1 MKFIY
6 PGSFDPITN
15 GHLDII
21 NKIAS
26 ITVLGTSVSIL
37 VMNSDTKKHMFD
49 IKQRVKMVKK
59 TLDHHMSLFKVESF
73 DGNINDYIEQ
83 QKQNVIIVRGLR
95 NNTDFDYEMTYET
108 FTRRFNAQTI
118 YITPNPENIF
128 VSSSLV
134 RNLINTGGE
143 FDDLVPWKNNPIN

>member
-21 NKIAS
+21 HKIAS
-26 ITVLGTSVSIL
+26 ITTGDDSVSVLI
-37 VMNSDTKKHMFD
+37 MNSDTKKHMFMHE
-49 IKQRVKMVKK
+49 QRIDMVRK
-59 TLDHHMSLFKVESF
+59 TLKQHMPLFEAEGF
-73 DGNINDYIEQ
+73 DGNINDYIEM
-83 QKQNVIIVRGLR
+83 QKQNIIIVRGLR
-95 NNTDFDYEMTYET
+95 NNTDFDYEMMYET

-118 YITPNPENIF
+118 YITPSPENIF

-134 RNLINTGGE
+134 RNLITTNAVYN
-143 FDDLVPWKNNPIN
+143 DLVPWE

>member
-26 ITVLGTSVSIL
+26 ITEIGTPVSVL
-37 VMNSDTKKHMFD
+37 VMNSDTKKHMFTQD
-49 IKQRVKMVKK
+49 ERITMVKN
-59 TLDHHMSLFKVESF
+59 TLIRHMPLFKVEGFS
-73 DGNINDYIEQ
+73 GNINDYLET
-83 QKQNVIIVRGLR
+83 QKQTVIIVRGLR
-95 NNTDFDYEMTYET
+95 NNTDFDYEMMYET

-118 YITPNPENIF
+118 YITPSSEHIF

-134 RNLINTGGE
+134 RNLINTGAE
-143 FDDLVPWKNNPIN
+143 YTDLIPWK

>member
-1 MKFIY
+1 MKYII
-6 PGSFDPITN
+6 PGSYDPITN

-26 ITVLGTSVSIL
+26 IITLGTPVSIL
-37 VMNSDTKKHMFD
+37 VMNSDTKEHMFTHD
-49 IKQRVKMVKK
+49 KRIDMVKN
-59 TLDHHMSLFKVESF
+59 TLSRHINSFKVEGF
-73 DGNINDYIEQ
+73 TGNINDYITE
-83 QKQNVIIVRGLR
+83 QKQDIVIVRGLR

-118 YITPNPENIF
+118 YITPSPENIF

-134 RNLINTGGE
+134 RNLINTGGCYK
-143 FDDLVPWKNNPIN
+143 DLIPW

>member
-26 ITVLGTSVSIL
+26 ITIIGTKVTIL
-37 VMNSDTKKHMFD
+37 VMNSDTKTHMFD
-49 IKQRVKMVKK
+49 IEQRVDMIKN
-59 TLDHHMSLFKVESF
+59 TLTYHMPLFKVESF
-73 DGNINDYIEQ
+73 SGNINDYIET
-83 QKQNVIIVRGLR
+83 QKQSVVIVRGLR

-134 RNLINTGGE
+134 RNLINTNGDYE
-143 FDDLVPWKNNPIN
+143 DLVPWKE